1 MEKVKHTLDRYPQI
15 LPLGIVVFAL
25 CGSLL
30 IYFATARTVHLEI
43 NGSERSLRTHARTV
57 MAALRDGGVPVGDE
71 DQVQPSVSEK
81 LTPGMTIRVQN
92 AREVT
97 IHNGG
102 EIEKVLTTE
111 SSPENI
117 LLEAGIRVFPGDQI
131 DVTMVYEDPSGVQAP
146 KYPLSVQ
153 LHPGV
158 ALEIIDA
165 GISIPVRSAA
175 ATVGDVL
182 WDAGIILYE
191 GDHVEPHTGASVSA
205 GDVIEVVRAQ
215 PLIFETDGEVVR
227 TRAAGKTVGEALV
240 QSGIALTGMDYAIP
254 DVDGPIPG
262 DGRIRVVRVR
272 ENILYEMEPIPF
284 GTVYQ
289 PADHLELDTLEVI
302 RTGSYGV
309 VAKRIRL
316 RIEDGVEVERSVD
329 EAVHIVEPTPR
340 VVGYGTKI
348 VIRTLNT
355 ASGTIEYWRA
365 IPVYATAYSP
375 CRSGA
380 SECYPLTA
388 SGRPVTRGM
397 VAVIR
402 SWYNQMRGWPVF
414 IPAYGSGSIEDIG
427 AGFADKDWIDLG
439 FTDDDFEGWHSWT
452 TLYFLTPVPP
462 LDSIPWILP

>member
-1 MEKVKHTLDRYPQI
+1 MEKVKRTLDLYPQI
-15 LPLGIVVFAL
+15 LPLGIVVFTL
-25 CGSLL
+25 CGALL
-30 IYFATARTVHLEI
+30 IYIATARTVHLEI
-43 NGSERSLRTHARTV
+43 NGSESSLRTHARTV
-57 MAALRDGGVPVGDE
+57 MAALRDGGVTLRDE
-71 DQVQPSVSEK
+71 DQVQPSASEK
-81 LTPGMTIRVQN
+81 LIPGMTIRVQS

-97 IHNGG
+97 IHTGG
-102 EIEKVLTTE
+102 EIEKVMTTE

-117 LLEAGIRVFPGDQI
+117 LLEAGVRVFPGDQLE
-131 DVTMVYEDPSGVQAP
+131 VTMWVSGDQVP
-146 KYPLSVQ
+146 KFPLSVQ

-165 GISIPVRSAA
+165 GTSIPVRSAA
-175 ATVGDVL
+175 VTVGEVL

-191 GDHVEPHTGASVSA
+191 GDHVEPHPGASVSA
-205 GDVIEVVRAQ
+205 GDRIEIVRSQ
-215 PLIFETDGEVVR
+215 PLVFETDGEVVN
-227 TRAAGKTVGEALV
+227 TRAAGKTVGEALAH
-240 QSGIALTGMDYAIP
+240 SGIALTGLDYAIP
-254 DVDGPIPG
+254 QVDGPIPG

-289 PADHLELDTLEVI
+289 PADTLELDTLQVI
-302 RTGSYGV
+302 STGSYGV

-329 EAVHIVEPTPR
+329 EAVHLIEPKPR

-348 VIRTLNT
+348 VIRTLST

-439 FTDDDFEGWHSWT
+439 FTDDDFEGWHSWN
-452 TLYFLTPVPP
+452 TLYFLTPIPP

>member
-1 MEKVKHTLDRYPQI
+1 MEKVKRTLDLYPQI
-15 LPLGIVVFAL
+15 LPLGIVVFTL
-25 CGSLL
+25 CGALL
-30 IYFATARTVHLEI
+30 IYIATARTVHLEI
-43 NGSERSLRTHARTV
+43 NGSESSLRTHARTV
-57 MAALRDGGVPVGDE
+57 KAALRDGGVTLRDE
-71 DQVQPSVSEK
+71 DQVQPSASEK
-81 LTPGMTIRVQN
+81 LIPGMTIRVQI

-97 IHNGG
+97 IHTGG
-102 EIEKVLTTE
+102 EIEKVMTTE

-117 LLEAGIRVFPGDQI
+117 LLEAGVRVFPGDQLE
-131 DVTMVYEDPSGVQAP
+131 VTMWVSGDQVP
-146 KYPLSVQ
+146 KFPLSVQ

-165 GISIPVRSAA
+165 GTSIPVRSAA
-175 ATVGDVL
+175 VTVGEVL

-191 GDHVEPHTGASVSA
+191 GDHVEPHPGASVSA
-205 GDVIEVVRAQ
+205 GDRIEIVRSQ
-215 PLIFETDGEVVR
+215 PLVFETDGEVIH
-227 TRAAGKTVGEALV
+227 TRAAGKTVGEALAH
-240 QSGIALTGMDYAIP
+240 SSIALTGLDYAIP
-254 DVDGPIPG
+254 EVDGPIPG

-289 PADHLELDTLEVI
+289 PADTLELDTLQVI
-302 RTGSYGV
+302 STGSYGV

-329 EAVHIVEPTPR
+329 EAVHLIEPKPR

-348 VIRTLNT
+348 VVRTLST

-375 CRSGA
+375 CRSGV